1 MNEPKCKIVNT
12 AEVED
17 IPKLVGKNLHQWCLD
32 EGEDKDKCAPLYSKD
47 KSNSCFTDIFDEEI
61 ENLNKEDLNQKIMEK
76 KKQLIQ
82 LQNFSEEVNDY
93 TDERDLNLLEKINK
107 NKIQEIIY
115 LVLLLIFA
123 WCFGI
128 YIIFNYLKI
137 NK

>member
-1 MNEPKCKIVNT
+1 MKCKIVNT
-12 AEVED
+12 AQVVKIHE
-17 IPKLVGKNLHQWCLD
+17 LVGKNLHQWCLD
-32 EGEDKDKCAPLYSKD
+32 EGEDEKKCAELYSKD
-47 KSNSCFTDIFDEEI
+47 KSNTCFTEIFNDGI
-61 ENLNKEDLNQKIMEK
+61 GKLNEDKLKQKIVEK